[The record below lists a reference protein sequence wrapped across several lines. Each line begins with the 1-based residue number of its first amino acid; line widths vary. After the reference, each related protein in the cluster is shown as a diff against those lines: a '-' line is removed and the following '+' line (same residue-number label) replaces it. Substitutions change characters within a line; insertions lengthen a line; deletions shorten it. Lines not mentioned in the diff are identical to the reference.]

1 MKTLGQLQVG
11 DTFYLIDYDEGK
23 HISNIHEKIVSIITE
38 IAIGRII
45 KYLDAEGNIHGVTVT
60 VTEDEFESTD
70 ASVYYLQKICSDK
83 ERCLELL
90 REDKNSFLNNYSRI
104 ITQLMP

>member
-11 DTFYLIDYDEGK
+11 DTFYLINYDEGK

-45 KYLDAEGNIHGVTVT
+45 KYLDAAGDLHGITVAK
-60 VTEDEFESTD
+60 EEFEDTNAPSH
-70 ASVYYLQKICSDK
+70 YLQAICSDK

-90 REDKNSFLNNYSRI
+90 REDKNSFLNNYSKI
-104 ITQLMP
+104 MAQLNP